1 MNYIVLSELGQGG
14 MANVYLASHKNL
26 GTEFAIK
33 ILDKRFIS
41 DDNIRKRFLA
51 EARIMSRMNHPN
63 VIRVSDLIDEP
74 ETVAFVMEYIPGET
88 LKQHI
93 DRMGKLDVNAVKM
106 LFSQML
112 AATKYIHEL
121 GLIHRDIKPSNFMV
135 TPDGV
140 VKLMDFGIAKVSDAA
155 SSEYTGTGASQ
166 QMGTPMYMSPE
177 QVRSTGTVTAATDIY
192 SLGVTLWQ
200 MVSGTKPYDTA
211 SLSLPE
217 IQVAILR
224 EDLPLTGTIW
234 DPVIQKATRK
244 NVDERFKNDTEFLE
258 AIHNPSSLQTKPT
271 ESTPKTPES
280 ARGASKK
287 SEFNPVL
294 MPPRKKSK
302 LVPILVIVGFWLGLS
317 MIYVLNSS
325 EESEVEEMNFS
336 SGDEYEA
343 SAPIDSLAAYSVDD
357 SVPATFDIEP
367 TDSVLVVVPEE
378 SEAELEQKR
387 LEREERKRQK
397 EERVKDDYNT
407 RKGSEP
413 NYGEYVKCARPGC
426 KAKTSDNHPTIN
438 RFPYEAYCSWDCYYQ
453 VNGEEEGN

>member
-140 VKLMDFGIAKVSDAA
+140 IKLMDFGIAKVSDAA

-244 NVDERFKNDTEFLE
+244 NVEERFKNDKEFLE
-258 AIHNPSSLQTKPT
+258 AIHNPSTLQTKPA
-271 ESTPKTPES
+271 EPTPKTPE
-280 ARGASKK
+280 AT

-302 LVPILVIVGFWLGLS
+302 LVPILVIVGFLLGLS
-317 MIYVLNSS
+317 MIYILNS

-343 SAPIDSLAAYSVDD
+343 APAPIDSALDPFGSDFTSAD
-357 SVPATFDIEP
+357 SA
-367 TDSVLVVVPEE
+367 LVVVPEE

-387 LEREERKRQK
+387 LEREERKRKK
-397 EERVKDDYNT
+397 EEEVKDDYNPYE
-407 RKGSEP
+407 SPEP
-413 NYGEYVKCARPGC
+413 NYGDYVKCARPGC
-426 KAKTSDNHPTIN
+426 KAKTSDDHPTIN